1 MIRQLKYL
9 KAGFKEVSL
18 RKHGP
23 LPTLM
28 KDSTIVEQIRN
39 DMLALESSLRD
50 FNCLHNEYDSKMIGQ
65 MDQCLRCTKSR
76 IKDERAVLI
85 SL

>member
-1 MIRQLKYL
+1 MIRQLNYL

-18 RKHGP
+18 KKHEA

-39 DMLALESSLRD
+39 NMLALESSLRD
-50 FNCLHNEYDSKMIGQ
+50 FNCLHNKYDTELVNETDIQDSN
-65 MDQCLRCTKSR
+65 S
-76 IKDERAVLI
+76 
-85 SL
+85 SLQYSV